1 MFSGIVEE
9 MGVIKSLVRGLAG
22 ARLSI
27 LARTVLKDLQLGES
41 VSVSGACLTAVEVG
55 EADFAVDV
63 SVETLDVTTL
73 GTLAAGA
80 AVNLERALKLNDRLG
95 GHLVTGHVDG
105 TGILRERT
113 QTGNTLLLTLEVP
126 EPVLQYCIPKGSIT
140 VDGVSLTIND
150 VLENGVSVAIIP
162 HTAKVTTLGIKQPG
176 DAVNLE
182 SDLIGKY
189 VERLLQHSGRLPEKS
204 TPVIDRDYL
213 EKRGLT

>member
-9 MGVIKSLVRGLAG
+9 MGVVKSLVPGLAG

-27 LARTVLKDLQLGES
+27 LAGTVLKDLQLGES
-41 VSVSGACLTAVEVG
+41 VSVSGACLTAAEVG
-55 EADFAVDV
+55 ETDFAVDV
-63 SVETLDVTTL
+63 SVETLGVTTL
-73 GTLAAGA
+73 GTLTAGA
-80 AVNLERALKLNDRLG
+80 AVNLERALKLDDRLG

-113 QTGNTLLLTLEVP
+113 QAGNTLLLTLEMP
-126 EPVLQYCIPKGSIT
+126 EPILRYCIPKGSIT
-140 VDGVSLTIND
+140 VDGVSLTINS
-150 VLENGVSVAIIP
+150 VSENGVSVAIIP

-189 VERLLQHSGRLPEKS
+189 VERLLQNSGKLPEKAA
-204 TPVIDRDYL
+204 PVIDRDYL
-213 EKRGLT
+213 QKRGLT

>member
-9 MGVIKSLVRGLAG
+9 MGAVKSLVPGLAG

-27 LARTVLKDLQLGES
+27 LAGIVLKDLQLGES
-41 VSVSGACLTAVEVG
+41 VSVSGACLTAAEVG
-55 EADFAVDV
+55 ETDFAVDV
-63 SVETLDVTTL
+63 SVETLGVTTL
-73 GTLAAGA
+73 GTLTAGA

-105 TGILRERT
+105 TGILRERM

-126 EPVLQYCIPKGSIT
+126 APILRYCIPKGSIT
-140 VDGVSLTIND
+140 VDGVSLTINS
-150 VLENGVSVAIIP
+150 VSENGVSVAIIP

-189 VERLLQHSGRLPEKS
+189 VERLLQSSGKLPEKAAL
-204 TPVIDRDYL
+204 VIDRDYL
-213 EKRGLT
+213 QKRGLT

>member
-9 MGVIKSLVRGLAG
+9 MGVVKSFERGLAG

-27 LARTVLKDLQLGES
+27 LADTVLKDLQLGES
-41 VSVSGACLTAVEVG
+41 VSVSGACLTASAVG
-55 EADFAVDV
+55 ERDFSVDV
-63 SVETLDVTTL
+63 SVESEKVTTL
-73 GTLAAGA
+73 GTLTPGA

-113 QTGNTLLLTLEVP
+113 QEGNTLLLTFEVP
-126 EPVLQYCIPKGSIT
+126 ESMLRYCIPKGSIT
-140 VDGVSLTIND
+140 VDGVSLTINN
-150 VLENGVSVAIIP
+150 VLEHGVSVAIIP

-189 VERLLQHSGRLPEKS
+189 VERLLQHSGKLPEKAA
-204 TPVIDRDYL
+204 PVIDRDYL
-213 EKRGLT
+213 QKHGLT

>member
-1 MFSGIVEE
+1 
-9 MGVIKSLVRGLAG
+9 MGVVKSLVRGLAG

-27 LARTVLKDLQLGES
+27 LAGTVLKDLQLGES
-41 VSVSGACLTAVEVG
+41 VSVSGTCLTASEVG
-55 EADFAVDV
+55 EADFSVDV

-73 GTLAAGA
+73 GTLTAGI

-105 TGILRERT
+105 IGILRKRT
-113 QTGNTLLLTLEVP
+113 QTGNTLWLTVEVP
-126 EPVLQYCIPKGSIT
+126 GSILQYCIPKGSMT
-140 VDGVSLTIND
+140 VDGVSLTINS

-176 DAVNLE
+176 DTVNLE

-189 VERLLQHSGRLPEKS
+189 VERLLQHSGQLPKKT

-213 EKRGLT
+213 QKRGLM

>member
-27 LARTVLKDLQLGES
+27 LASTVLKDLQPGES
-41 VSVSGACLTAVEVG
+41 VSVSGACLTAAAVG
-55 EADFAVDV
+55 EADLSVDV

-73 GTLAAGA
+73 GTLMAGA
-80 AVNLERALKLNDRLG
+80 AVNLERALKLNARLG

-113 QTGNTLLLTLEVP
+113 QTGDTILLTLEVP
-126 EPVLQYCIPKGSIT
+126 EPVLQYCLPKGSIT
-140 VDGVSLTIND
+140 VDGVSLTINR
-150 VLENGVSVAIIP
+150 VLEDGISVAIIP

-189 VERLLQHSGRLPEKS
+189 VERLLQCSGRLPEKS
-204 TPVIDRDYL
+204 APVIDRDYL

>member
-9 MGVIKSLVRGLAG
+9 MGVVRSFERGLAG

-27 LARTVLKDLQLGES
+27 LASAILKDLQLGES
-41 VSVSGACLTAVEVG
+41 VSVSGACLTAVEIG
-55 EADFAVDV
+55 EMDFSVDV
-63 SVETLDVTTL
+63 SVETENVTTL

-105 TGILRERT
+105 TAILRERT
-113 QTGNTLLLTLEVP
+113 QTGNTLLLTFEVP
-126 EPVLQYCIPKGSIT
+126 EPILRYCIPKGSIT
-140 VDGVSLTIND
+140 VDGVSLTING
-150 VLENGVSVAIIP
+150 VLEHGVSVAIIP
-162 HTAKVTTLGIKQPG
+162 HTAQVTSLGIKQPG

-182 SDLIGKY
+182 TDLIGKY

-204 TPVIDRDYL
+204 SPVIDRDYL

>member
-9 MGVIKSLVRGLAG
+9 MGVVKSLVPGLAG

-27 LARTVLKDLQLGES
+27 LAGIVLKDLQLGES
-41 VSVSGACLTAVEVG
+41 VSVSGACLTAAEVG
-55 EADFAVDV
+55 ETDFAVDV
-63 SVETLDVTTL
+63 SVETLGVTTL
-73 GTLAAGA
+73 GTLTAGA

-95 GHLVTGHVDG
+95 VHLVTGHVDG

-113 QTGNTLLLTLEVP
+113 QAGNTLLLTLEVP
-126 EPVLQYCIPKGSIT
+126 EPILRYCISKGSIT
-140 VDGVSLTIND
+140 VDGVSLTINS
-150 VLENGVSVAIIP
+150 VSENGVSVAIIP

-189 VERLLQHSGRLPEKS
+189 VERLLQNSGKLPEKAA
-204 TPVIDRDYL
+204 PVIDRDYL
-213 EKRGLT
+213 QKRGLT

>member
-9 MGVIKSLVRGLAG
+9 MGVVKSLERGLG
-22 ARLSI
+22 GTRLSI
-27 LARTVLKDLQLGES
+27 LAGNLLKDLQLGES
-41 VSVSGACLTAVEVG
+41 VSVSGACLTASAVG
-55 EADFAVDV
+55 ETDFSVDV
-63 SVETLDVTTL
+63 SVETENVTTL

-113 QTGNTLLLTLEVP
+113 QTGNTLLLTIEVP
-126 EPVLQYCIPKGSIT
+126 DPILRYCIPKGSIT
-140 VDGVSLTIND
+140 VDGVSLTINS
-150 VLENGVSVAIIP
+150 VLEQGVSVAIIP

-189 VERLLQHSGRLPEKS
+189 VERLLQHSGKLPEKS

-213 EKRGLT
+213 RKHGLT

>member
-9 MGVIKSLVRGLAG
+9 MGVVKSFERGLAG

-27 LARTVLKDLQLGES
+27 LADTVLKDLQLGES
-41 VSVSGACLTAVEVG
+41 VSVSGACLTASAVG
-55 EADFAVDV
+55 ERDFSVDV
-63 SVETLDVTTL
+63 SVESENVTTL
-73 GTLAAGA
+73 GTITAGA

-113 QTGNTLLLTLEVP
+113 QEGNTLLLTFEVP
-126 EPVLQYCIPKGSIT
+126 ESMLRYCIPKGSIT
-140 VDGVSLTIND
+140 VDGVSLTINN
-150 VLENGVSVAIIP
+150 VLEHGVSVAIIP

-189 VERLLQHSGRLPEKS
+189 VERLLQHSGRLPEKAA
-204 TPVIDRDYL
+204 PVIDRDYL
-213 EKRGLT
+213 QKRGLT

>member
-41 VSVSGACLTAVEVG
+41 VNVSGACLTAAEVG
-55 EADFAVDV
+55 EAGFAVDV

-73 GTLAAGA
+73 GMLTAGA

-105 TGILRERT
+105 TGILRERA
-113 QTGNTLLLTLEVP
+113 QTGNTVLLTFEVP

-140 VDGVSLTIND
+140 VDGVSLTVND
-150 VLENGVSVAIIP
+150 VLENGISVAIIP

>member
-9 MGVIKSLVRGLAG
+9 MGVVKSLVPGLAG

-27 LARTVLKDLQLGES
+27 LAGIVLKDLQLGES

-55 EADFAVDV
+55 ETDFAVDV
-63 SVETLDVTTL
+63 SVETLGVTTL
-73 GTLAAGA
+73 GTLTAGA

-113 QTGNTLLLTLEVP
+113 QAGNTLLLTLEVP
-126 EPVLQYCIPKGSIT
+126 EPILRYCIPKGSIT
-140 VDGVSLTIND
+140 VEGVSLTINS
-150 VLENGVSVAIIP
+150 VSENGVSVAIIP

-189 VERLLQHSGRLPEKS
+189 VERLLQNSGKLPEKAA
-204 TPVIDRDYL
+204 PVIDRDYL
-213 EKRGLT
+213 QKRGLT

>member
-1 MFSGIVEE
+1 MFSGIIEE

-41 VSVSGACLTAVEVG
+41 VSVSGACLTAAEVG

-63 SVETLDVTTL
+63 SVETLNVTTL
-73 GTLAAGA
+73 GTLTAGA

-105 TGILRERT
+105 TGILRERA
-113 QTGNTLLLTLEVP
+113 QTGNTVLLTLEVP

-140 VDGVSLTIND
+140 VDGVSLTVND
-150 VLENGVSVAIIP
+150 VLENGISVAIIP

-189 VERLLQHSGRLPEKS
+189 VERLLRHSGRLPEKS

>member
-9 MGVIKSLVRGLAG
+9 MGVVKSLVRGLAG

-27 LARTVLKDLQLGES
+27 LAGAVLKDLQLGES
-41 VSVSGACLTAVEVG
+41 VSVSGACLTAAEVG
-55 EADFAVDV
+55 ETDFAVDV

-73 GTLAAGA
+73 GTLRAGA

-105 TGILRERT
+105 TGTLRERT
-113 QTGNTLLLTLEVP
+113 QTGNTVLLTLEVP
-126 EPVLQYCIPKGSIT
+126 EPILRYCIPKGSIT
-140 VDGVSLTIND
+140 VDGVSLTINS
-150 VLENGVSVAIIP
+150 VSVNGVSVAIIP

-189 VERLLQHSGRLPEKS
+189 VERLLQSSGQLPEKS
-204 TPVIDRDYL
+204 APVIDRDYL
-213 EKRGLT
+213 EKHGLT

>member
-9 MGVIKSLVRGLAG
+9 MGVVKSLVPGLAG

-27 LARTVLKDLQLGES
+27 LAGTVLKDLQLGES
-41 VSVSGACLTAVEVG
+41 VSVSGACLTAAEVG
-55 EADFAVDV
+55 ETDFAVDV
-63 SVETLDVTTL
+63 SVETLGVTTL
-73 GTLAAGA
+73 GTLTAGA
-80 AVNLERALKLNDRLG
+80 AVNLERALTLNDHLG

-113 QTGNTLLLTLEVP
+113 QAGNTLLLTLEMP
-126 EPVLQYCIPKGSIT
+126 EPILRYCIPKGSIT
-140 VDGVSLTIND
+140 VDGVSLTINS
-150 VLENGVSVAIIP
+150 VSENGVSVAIIP

-189 VERLLQHSGRLPEKS
+189 VERLLQNSGKLPEKAA
-204 TPVIDRDYL
+204 PAIDRDYL
-213 EKRGLT
+213 QKRGLT

>member
-9 MGVIKSLVRGLAG
+9 MGVVKSLVRGLAG

-27 LARTVLKDLQLGES
+27 LAGTVLKDLQPGES
-41 VSVSGACLTAVEVG
+41 VSVSGTCLTASEVG
-55 EADFAVDV
+55 ETDFSVDV
-63 SVETLDVTTL
+63 SVETLGVTTL
-73 GTLAAGA
+73 STLMAGT

-113 QTGNTLLLTLEVP
+113 QTGNTLLLTFEVP
-126 EPVLQYCIPKGSIT
+126 GSLLQYCIPKGSIT
-140 VDGVSLTIND
+140 VDGVSLTINN
-150 VLENGVSVAIIP
+150 VLENGLSVAIIP

-189 VERLLQHSGRLPEKS
+189 VERLLQHSGKLPEKAA
-204 TPVIDRDYL
+204 PVIDRDYL
-213 EKRGLT
+213 EKHGLT